1 MVIGKSDL
9 KNIMEQHDLRPSKS
23 LGQNFVIDP
32 NTILKIIRSA
42 NIEKDEQILEIGP
55 GLGSLTSQL
64 SAKSRVV
71 AIELDR
77 YLVPA
82 LEEVLNNFG
91 QRENVE
97 IVQGD
102 AMKIDWQEFFA
113 QRQGVWKLVA
123 NLPYN
128 IATPLLLTLLE
139 KAPEIEAI
147 YVMVQLEVAE
157 RFAASPKSKAYGIPS
172 VKAQYWAEA
181 KVLGKVSPN
190 VFLPAPRVDSAILQL
205 KRKPSP
211 PEVNYANFS
220 HLIQAA
226 FQHRRKMIRKSLNR
240 LVPESSFTIA
250 DISPQ
255 ARPEELSVTDWVKLT
270 RSLDIAT

>member
-64 SAKSRVV
+64 SANSRVV

-102 AMKIDWQEFFA
+102 AMKID
-113 QRQGVWKLVA
+113 L
-123 NLPYN
+123 Y
-128 IATPLLLTLLE
+128 
-139 KAPEIEAI
+139 
-147 YVMVQLEVAE
+147 
-157 RFAASPKSKAYGIPS
+157 S
-172 VKAQYWAEA
+172 
-181 KVLGKVSPN
+181 
-190 VFLPAPRVDSAILQL
+190 
-205 KRKPSP
+205 
-211 PEVNYANFS
+211 
-220 HLIQAA
+220 
-226 FQHRRKMIRKSLNR
+226 
-240 LVPESSFTIA
+240 
-250 DISPQ
+250 
-255 ARPEELSVTDWVKLT
+255 
-270 RSLDIAT
+270 